1 MESFYGEKPEMA
13 WIDIDK
19 LNVDQKYQR
28 DVTGR
33 RSKVN
38 IDFIINNFSWDKFTP
53 ITVVKTEANDYNII
67 DGQHR
72 YEAAKALGDIKEL
85 PCWVIHKTSIQK
97 QAETFMG
104 INKNRVYTNPYDLF
118 KAEIAAGDKK
128 AVAISRFCD
137 KAGVI
142 IPFNGYCSLPC
153 MTLALSTI
161 RKHLNLHND
170 GYLINAINIIRTA
183 FPTKTGQLKSDIL
196 NTLVEI
202 RVEYG
207 QKLKDEE
214 LINALLA
221 FGNVDQISA
230 KARELKAL
238 DNSLSAP
245 ESHKKVFLS
254 KVKEVRK
261 K

>member
-1 MESFYGEKPEMA
+1 MSEKYGTKPTMA
-13 WIDIDK
+13 WIDINK
-19 LNVDQKYQR
+19 LNIDKNYQR
-28 DVTGR
+28 DISGK
-33 RSKVN
+33 RSKIN
-38 IDFIINNFSWDKFTP
+38 IDFIARNFSWDKFTP
-53 ITVVKTEANDYNII
+53 ITVVKTDTGEYNII

-72 YEAAKALGDIKEL
+72 YEAAKKLGDVSQL
-85 PCWVIHKTSIQK
+85 PCWIIYKTSVKK

-104 INKNRVYTNPYDLF
+104 INKNRVYTNAYDLF
-118 KAEIAAGDKK
+118 KAEIAAGDEK

-153 MTLALSTI
+153 MTLALATI

-170 GYLINAINIIRTA
+170 GYLINAINIIRKA
-183 FPTKTGQLKSDIL
+183 FPARIGQLKSDIL

-202 RVEYG
+202 RIEYG
-207 QKLKDEE
+207 QKIKDEE
-214 LINALLA
+214 LINALIA
-221 FGNVDQISA
+221 FGNVDNISGKA
-230 KARELKAL
+230 KELKAL

-254 KVKEVRK
+254 KIKEVRK

>member
-1 MESFYGEKPEMA
+1 MERFYGKKPEMM
-13 WIDIDK
+13 WIDINK
-19 LNVDQKYQR
+19 LNVNQKYQR

-38 IDFIINNFSWDKFTP
+38 IEFIMNNFSWDKFTP
-53 ITVVKTEANDYNII
+53 ITVVKTDAGDYNII

-85 PCWVIHKTSIQK
+85 PCWVICKTDVKK

-104 INKNRVYTNPYDLF
+104 INKNRVYTNAYDLF
-118 KAEIAAGDKK
+118 KAEIAAGDKQ
-128 AVAISRFCD
+128 AVAISQFCD

-153 MTLALSTI
+153 MTLALATI

-170 GYLINAINIIRTA
+170 GYLINAINIIRKA
-183 FPTKTGQLKSDIL
+183 FPKKIGQLKSDIL

-202 RVEYG
+202 RIEYG
-207 QKLKDEE
+207 QKIKDEE
-214 LINALLA
+214 LINTLIA

-238 DNSLSAP
+238 DNSLSAT
-245 ESHKKVFLS
+245 ESHKKVFIS
-254 KVKEVRK
+254 KTKEVRK